1 VGALAAN
8 SGRSFTVPGAWRSR
22 DEAIPWWNIGHV
34 DWVEEGRYVRTPR
47 QIEEIVPVSDRNAQR
62 FPRLQGA
69 QLDVVRRFAEAHE
82 RHFAPGESIFS
93 VGERAVPTWFLLSGS
108 AQISGRD
115 GLNQQIDLHRLENG
129 QFTGELHQLT
139 GGPALAGAVAGPDG
153 CAALP
158 LDAVRLRAL
167 IVGSAELGE
176 LIMRAFI
183 LRRVGLHER
192 GVGPILLGRAG
203 SADLLRLQTFLSRN
217 AYPHLV
223 LDCSSERGRQMIE
236 ALGLPTGDLPILVCA
251 CGSVL
256 KRPSNE
262 EAGVYLGITP
272 TLRSEELY
280 DVAVVGAGPAGL
292 ATAVYAASEGLSV
305 LVLDGEVLGGQ
316 AGASARIENYLGF
329 PTGISGLALTARA
342 FNQAQ
347 KFGAQV
353 AIPLRALQLRC
364 AGNGASG
371 DYVELSLSEQ
381 GAVRAKTVVVASGA
395 RYKRPAV
402 PELRSFEGDSVHY
415 WASPAEARLCAGQ
428 EIALVGAGNS
438 AGQAAVF
445 LSPQV
450 KGLTMIVRGRGL
462 EASMSRYL
470 IDRIRALGN
479 VDIVVDSELAI
490 LHREHAGSLAAVTI
504 RNRISGTTRQVPA
517 RQLFSFI
524 GAEPNTAWINGC
536 VELDEKG
543 YVVTGAPSEGHLP
556 SAERYALQ
564 TSIPRVFAIG
574 DVRGGSTKRVAS
586 AVGEG
591 AAVVAQIH
599 SFLAA

>member
-1 VGALAAN
+1 
-8 SGRSFTVPGAWRSR
+8 
-22 DEAIPWWNIGHV
+22 
-34 DWVEEGRYVRTPR
+34 VRTAE
-47 QIEEIVPVSDRNAQR
+47 QIEEMVPASDRGAQR
-62 FPRLQGA
+62 FPRLREA
-69 QLDVVRRFAEAHE
+69 QLDVVRRFAEAQE
-82 RHFAPGESIFS
+82 RHFAPGESIFN

-108 AQISGRD
+108 AEISGRD
-115 GLNQQIDLHRLENG
+115 GLNQLIQLKTLDSGH
-129 QFTGELHQLT
+129 FTGELHQLT
-139 GGPALAGAVAGPDG
+139 GGPALAAAVAGPEG
-153 CAALP
+153 CAAIP

-203 SADLLRLQTFLSRN
+203 SPDLLRLQTFLRRN

-236 ALGLPTGDLPILVCA
+236 ALNLPAADLPILVCS
-251 CGSVL
+251 CGRVL

-272 TLRSEELY
+272 TLRSEDLY

-347 KFGAQV
+347 KFGARV
-353 AIPLRALQLRC
+353 AIPLRATHLRC
-364 AGNGASG
+364 AGNGARG
-371 DYVELSLSEQ
+371 DYAELSLSEQ
-381 GAVRAKTVVVASGA
+381 GVVRAKTVVVASGA

-402 PELRSFEGDSVHY
+402 ADLRSFEGDSVHY
-415 WASPAEARLCAGQ
+415 WASPAEAKLCAGQ
-428 EIALVGAGNS
+428 EVALVGAGNS

-445 LSPQV
+445 LAPQV
-450 KGLTMIVRGRGL
+450 ERLTIIVRGSGL

-470 IDRIRALGN
+470 IDRIGALEN
-479 VDIVVDSELAI
+479 VDIV
-490 LHREHAGSLAAVTI
+490 AGSEVAALHGEQPGSLTAVTI
-504 RNRISGTTRQVPA
+504 RNGRSGATRQLPV
-517 RQLFSFI
+517 RQLFMFI
-524 GAEPNTAWINGC
+524 GAEPNTTWLDGC
-536 VELDEKG
+536 VELDEKR
-543 YVVTGAPSEGHLP
+543 YVRTGAQ
-556 SAERYALQ
+556 SAAHMPAAPRYALQ
-564 TSIPRVFAIG
+564 TSLPRVFAIG

-599 SFLAA
+599 SFLGVSSNSV